1 MKAILLLLIYVALIS
16 FTIQMRNCPA
26 RSLPRGAVATL
37 DADDLEELSPKVN
50 KELQESVK
58 SSCLM
63 SCSYDINDSCK
74 KNSFIAVS
82 IISSVYKKYCPK
94 GKPCFCRTIVGPI
107 WKDKSLRKKLTA
119 ARNTLRDLC
128 SRKNNL

>member
-1 MKAILLLLIYVALIS
+1 
-16 FTIQMRNCPA
+16 MRNCPA

-74 KNSFIAVS
+74 KKILSLLFQLYQVFI
-82 IISSVYKKYCPK
+82 KN
-94 GKPCFCRTIVGPI
+94 IVQ
-107 WKDKSLRKKLTA
+107 KE
-119 ARNTLRDLC
+119 
-128 SRKNNL
+128 NLAFVELL